1 LECGA
6 ASPLCVGHWDFVWD
20 FGTLDLGFDSMNL
33 NAMGR
38 VKAVD
43 FRRTFGAIRV
53 IRGSPDSDLNV
64 SV

>member
-43 FRRTFGAIRV
+43 FRRTCHPWFSGFRFE
-53 IRGSPDSDLNV
+53 R
-64 SV
+64 